1 MRNSPVWSTPSTQS
15 VTLTEP
21 AIRIVAIDAAPT
33 AADKKEREDTLPAE
47 VSASHLLCLSPHLFH
62 SIALVEDSM
71 TKVTLS
77 DSGTDYT
84 ASSADAVDDRYTD
97 IRYGED
103 EIPPSIYFGGCS
115 FGAGFYVGVYMA
127 MVEKWGPGFHKKV
140 LWSGGSAGTVFAVG
154 LALGKD
160 VEEMNHLYKTVADRS
175 NRHGA
180 VYYASIFMEEATREL
195 LSDPLAYK
203 LLEGHCCIGTTA
215 FFDKHR
221 WHNNFGLK
229 GTLVVDGA
237 YGFAGED
244 LPHGDHTLFVG
255 IDPHAE
261 ITRTFANDEMMY
273 PPVGE
278 AYEEMVRSG
287 YLAFK
292 QWDGRML
299 RKVGRRRPN
308 YPALYVLWV
317 LKVFEFLYH
326 CLMALVRALLRV
338 LHCLLMGGKS
348 PSLNAEKT

>member
-1 MRNSPVWSTPSTQS
+1 
-15 VTLTEP
+15 
-21 AIRIVAIDAAPT
+21 
-33 AADKKEREDTLPAE
+33 
-47 VSASHLLCLSPHLFH
+47 
-62 SIALVEDSM
+62 
-71 TKVTLS
+71 
-77 DSGTDYT
+77 
-84 ASSADAVDDRYTD
+84 
-97 IRYGED
+97 
-103 EIPPSIYFGGCS
+103 
-115 FGAGFYVGVYMA
+115 MA

-180 VYYASIFMEEATREL
+180 IYYASIFMEEATREL

-203 LLEGHCCIGTTA
+203 LLEGRCCIGTTA

-221 WHNNFGLK
+221 WHVSWTDNDDLVECVKSSCHIPFYCQNNFGHK

-237 YGFAGED
+237 YGFAGEN

-308 YPALYVLWV
+308 YPALYVLWF

-326 CLMALVRALLRV
+326 CLMALGRALLRV
-338 LHCLLMGGKS
+338 LHYLLMGGKTTSS
-348 PSLNAEKT
+348 PSLSAEKA